1 MSKKKSDA
9 NYFVTA
15 DDDSYIGLYVEPQVL
30 LHDYDEYEKFIK
42 GIELAVRKDD
52 RYTEYVGKLHKA
64 GLNRCAI
71 LGNLTVSDSSADIEM
86 HHGPIFNLFDICDIV
101 TRALFAR
108 KEPEIDTFKVAD
120 IVLEE
125 HRLDNIQVV
134 MLSKTGHKST
144 HNGDSFIH
152 IKATVGRI
160 DRFIDRWH
168 DGLQREHKQYISR
181 YIKQCKNYDETIDNG
196 LFDVAEKLSSFKE

>member
-1 MSKKKSDA
+1 MSKKDNFIISAKDGS
-9 NYFVTA
+9 FIGF
-15 DDDSYIGLYVEPQVL
+15 YIEPKVL
-30 LHDYDEYEKFIK
+30 LNDYDEYEKFIK
-42 GIELAVRKDD
+42 GVEHAVRKDD
-52 RYTEYVGKLHKA
+52 RYSEYVGKLHRA

-71 LGNLTVSDSSADIEM
+71 LGNLTVSDDSTDLEM

-101 TRALFAR
+101 TRALFSR
-108 KEPEIDTFKVAD
+108 GEEKITTFKVAD
-120 IVLEE
+120 MVLEE

-160 DRFIDRWH
+160 DRFIDRYH
-168 DGLQREHKQYISR
+168 DGLQRDHKQYISR
-181 YIKQCKNYDETIDNG
+181 YISQCKKYDETIDNG
-196 LFDVAEKLSSFKE
+196 LFDVANTLTSFKE

>member
-1 MSKKKSDA
+1 MSKKDNFIIS
-9 NYFVTA
+9 A
-15 DDDSYIGLYVEPQVL
+15 DDETFIGFYIEPKVL
-30 LHDYDEYEKFIK
+30 LNDYDEYEKFIK
-42 GIELAVRKDD
+42 GVEHAVRKDD
-52 RYTEYVGKLHKA
+52 RYSEYVGKLHRA

-71 LGNLTVSDSSADIEM
+71 LGNLTVSDSSTDLEM

-101 TRALFAR
+101 TRTLLER
-108 KEPEIDTFKVAD
+108 GEPNITTFKVAD

-125 HRLDNIQVV
+125 HRLDNVQVV

-160 DRFIDRWH
+160 DRFIDKYA
-168 DGLQREHKQYISR
+168 DGLQRSHRQYISK
-181 YIKQCKNYDETIDNG
+181 YIAQCKKYDDTIDNG
-196 LFDVAEKLSSFKE
+196 LFDVAEKLTSFKE

>member
-1 MSKKKSDA
+1 MSKKDNFIIS
-9 NYFVTA
+9 A
-15 DDDSYIGLYVEPQVL
+15 DDETFIGFYIEPRVL
-30 LHDYDEYEKFIK
+30 LNDYDDYEKFIK
-42 GIELAVRKDD
+42 GVEHAVRKDD
-52 RYTEYVGKLHKA
+52 RYSEYVGKLHRA

-71 LGNLTVSDSSADIEM
+71 LGNLTVSDSSTDLEM

-101 TRALFAR
+101 TRALFER
-108 KEPEIDTFKVAD
+108 GEKNITTFKVAD

-160 DRFIDRWH
+160 DRFIDRYS
-168 DGLQREHKQYISR
+168 DGLQRSHKQYIAK
-181 YIKQCKNYDETIDNG
+181 YIAQCKKYDDTIDNG
-196 LFDVAEKLSSFKE
+196 LFDVAEKLTSFKE

>member
-1 MSKKKSDA
+1 MSKSEE
-9 NYFVTA
+9 NFYITA
-15 DDDSYIGLYVEPQVL
+15 KDRSYITYYIEPKVM
-30 LHDYDEYEKFIK
+30 LHDYDEYERFIK
-42 GIELAVRKDD
+42 GVEHAIRKDD
-52 RYTEYVGKLHKA
+52 RYSEYVGKLHKA

-71 LGNLTVSDSSADIEM
+71 LGNLTASDTTMNVEM

-101 TRALFAR
+101 TRALFSR
-108 KEPEIDTFKVAD
+108 GEEKITTFKVAD

-125 HRLDNIQVV
+125 HRLNNIQVV

-144 HNGDSFIH
+144 HKGDTFIH

-168 DGLQREHKQYISR
+168 DGLQRDHKQYISR
-181 YIKQCKNYDETIDNG
+181 YIKQCKQYEDTIDNG
-196 LFDVAEKLSSFKE
+196 LFDIADKIGSFKD

>member
-1 MSKKKSDA
+1 MSKNNFYIKASDHS
-9 NYFVTA
+9 FITF
-15 DDDSYIGLYVEPQVL
+15 YVEPKVL
-30 LHDYDEYEKFIK
+30 LHDYDEYEAFIK
-42 GIELAVRKDD
+42 GVEHAVRKED
-52 RYTEYVGKLHKA
+52 RYTHYVGKLRNSGMDK
-64 GLNRCAI
+64 CAI
-71 LGNLTVSDSSADIEM
+71 LGNLTESDSSADIEM

-101 TRALFAR
+101 TRALFNR
-108 KEPEIDTFKVAD
+108 NEPEITTFKVAN
-120 IVLEE
+120 IVLDE
-125 HRLDNIQVV
+125 HEAGNIQVV

-144 HNGDSFIH
+144 HNGDAFIH

-168 DGLQREHKQYISR
+168 DGLQREHKQYIAR